1 MLFGTYRV
9 TQDGVGCDGC
19 MQQVLCLKRLKRR
32 ATAYEDEAG
41 EKKPASFKLLPNTPQ
56 EDEDLA
62 KTTTSRL
69 LKYAS

>member
-19 MQQVLCLKRLKRR
+19 MQQVLCLKRR
-32 ATAYEDEAG
+32 ATAYEDKAG

-62 KTTTSRL
+62 KTATSRL